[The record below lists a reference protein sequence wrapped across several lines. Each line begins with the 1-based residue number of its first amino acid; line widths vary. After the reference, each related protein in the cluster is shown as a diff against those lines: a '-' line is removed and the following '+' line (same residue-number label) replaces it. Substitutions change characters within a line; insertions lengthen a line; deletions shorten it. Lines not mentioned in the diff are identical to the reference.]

1 MSEETLKPEE
11 LHKAMFV
18 NLVMMLATSAMQAMG
33 RLPDQREG
41 KTAVNIEMARHS
53 IDMLDMLAA
62 KTKNNLDPEELRLLK
77 ETLSAMQL
85 AFVEV
90 ANAAPAA
97 TTAADPT
104 PTASETPGQPP
115 VEQPAPGAQQPDAKA
130 AKDAKEPKYRKK
142 YG

>member
-1 MSEETLKPEE
+1 MSDETLKPEE

-33 RLPDQREG
+33 RMPDQREG
-41 KTAVNIEMARHS
+41 KTAINIEMARHS
-53 IDMLDMLAA
+53 IDMLVMLEA
-62 KTKNNLDPEELRLLK
+62 KTRNNLDPDEQRLIK

-90 ANAAPAA
+90 ANAAPA
-97 TTAADPT
+97 TPPPT
-104 PTASETPGQPP
+104 DASQPP
-115 VEQPAPGAQQPDAKA
+115 SEQQPGAGPQPDGKTPLG
-130 AKDAKEPKYRKK
+130 AKEPKYQKK